1 MMGQSRRVVRLALVA
16 AVAVS
21 LPSTGGCVA
30 LRAAGGALADGATT
44 KLQDRLAGSGR
55 QQTQQT
61 VDSLVRF
68 AALAYR
74 NQAAPEIEG
83 TVQNVL
89 HRAESAVDSTSTRL
103 LARGNTAVGDLNDGA
118 EAALRG
124 SLNQALQQLV
134 RDNLRTAGNAGS
146 ADVDQLSRAL
156 GANLA
161 ILLPH
166 LDSAASQASAN
177 VTNAAAEQLALRLN
191 TTLREALVNATRDIA
206 KTAAQTAIR
215 EADKAG
221 SQTTFAK
228 TATWIGGGFVVALL
242 ALALAWFIRL
252 HQRTRAALDVVTQ
265 TVRDAADPRL
275 KDEIKARATS
285 RDVEPWLNDFLQQR
299 GYLGS
304 RRVAVPGVFA
314 DDAAAVG
321 ASKPGE

>member
-1 MMGQSRRVVRLALVA
+1 MMGRSRRNARLALAV

-21 LPSTGGCVA
+21 LPLTGGCFAV
-30 LRAAGGALADGATT
+30 RAAGGALADGATT

-74 NQAAPEIEG
+74 KQAAPEIEG

-89 HRAESAVDSTSTRL
+89 HRAESAADSTTTRL
-103 LARGNTAVGDLNDGA
+103 LARGNTAVGDLNDSA
-118 EAALRG
+118 DAALRG

-146 ADVDQLSRAL
+146 ADVDLLSQRL
-156 GANLA
+156 GANLN

-166 LDSAASQASAN
+166 LDSAATQASAN

-191 TTLREALVNATRDIA
+191 TTLRDALVSATREIA
-206 KTAAQTAIR
+206 KTAARSAIM
-215 EADKAG
+215 EADSVG
-221 SQTTFAK
+221 SQTKLAK
-228 TATWIGGGFVVALL
+228 TATWIGAGIAAVLVAM
-242 ALALAWFIRL
+242 AIAWFVRL

-265 TVRDAADPRL
+265 TVRDSADPRL
-275 KDEIKARATS
+275 KEAIKARATS
-285 RDVEPWLNDFLQQR
+285 REVEPWLHDFLQQR
-299 GYLGS
+299 GYLAD
-304 RRVAVPGVFA
+304 RVAVPSVFSDQGV
-314 DDAAAVG
+314 AAG

>member
-1 MMGQSRRVVRLALVA
+1 MMGQSRRVARLALAA

-21 LPSTGGCVA
+21 LPSTGGCFA

-44 KLQDRLAGSGR
+44 KLQDRIAGSGR

-74 NQAAPEIEG
+74 TQAAPEIEG
-83 TVQNVL
+83 TVQTVL

-103 LARGNTAVGDLNDGA
+103 LARGGTAVGDLNDGA

-134 RDNLRTAGNAGS
+134 RDNLRAAGNAGS

-156 GANLA
+156 GANLS

-166 LDSAASQASAN
+166 LDSAATQASAN
-177 VTNAAAEQLALRLN
+177 VTSAAAEQLALQLN

-206 KTAAQTAIR
+206 KTAARSAIE

-221 SQTTFAK
+221 SETTFAK
-228 TATWIGGGFVVALL
+228 TAMWVGGGIAAVLVAM
-242 ALALAWFIRL
+242 AIAWFIRL
-252 HQRTRAALDVVTQ
+252 HRRTRAALDVVTQ
-265 TVRDAADPRL
+265 TVRDSADPRL
-275 KDEIKARATS
+275 KEEIKARATS
-285 RDVEPWLNDFLQQR
+285 REVEPWLHDFLQQR
-299 GYLGS
+299 GYLAD
-304 RRVAVPGVFA
+304 RVAVPSVFSDQGV
-314 DDAAAVG
+314 AAG
-321 ASKPGE
+321 ASKFD